1 MPATSTKSPTG
12 ANGRGSGQG
21 DWKLGPAV
29 SVGKAQRRLPEV
41 LIGLAVVGVAS
52 LAAVL
57 WSASA
62 TTGDDVLA
70 LRNPLAPGQ
79 VVTFEDLRTVEITR
93 PQDVPVLAST
103 ASSEV
108 VGRRALAP
116 MAPGTLVVPEQFA
129 STPPVEAGKA
139 VVGLALSAG
148 EYPTGRLTPGD
159 QVAVV
164 LTPAQGGTD
173 SDQGIITDAAEVYD
187 VAPIGT
193 QGETFVSLVVDEG
206 QVAEVA
212 AGASGDRIRLALV
225 AGR

>member
-1 MPATSTKSPTG
+1 MPAITKTPAGT
-12 ANGRGSGQG
+12 NGRGSGQA
-21 DWKLGPAV
+21 DWKLGAAAP
-29 SVGKAQRRLPEV
+29 VGKAKRRLPEV
-41 LIGLAVVGVAS
+41 VVGLTVVGVAA

-62 TTGDDVLA
+62 STGEDVLA
-70 LRNPLAPGQ
+70 LRNPLAAGQ
-79 VVTFEDLRTVEITR
+79 VVTFKDLRTVEVTR

-108 VGRRALAP
+108 IGRRALAP
-116 MAPGTLVVPEQFA
+116 MAPGTLVVAEQFA

-206 QVAEVA
+206 QVSEVA